1 MAVEGSA
8 LLPRERAPRSWLP
21 VSLAVGGVVYFC
33 VVLSATTASSR
44 SSLLSRQ
51 EQLAGYTMSGAI
63 DVPTHPPG
71 MPYVKMDPM
80 GKMAITN
87 PDGDQLGSVNFQ
99 TAPDPIPPPPTIIRF
114 GSVGVAPAGCPM
126 CPVLDLEAVAA
137 QKEKLKENQARV
149 ARLEVED
156 NRNMARVDNTIKS
169 FKWLKD
175 VMAEKLFTMKEALK
189 ASDCEPPALR
199 TFPRSC
205 ATTFRPENALSVA
218 LAPPRVLPA
227 SNPCA
232 HALAAQLEFQMIAK
246 ENTTGAEGPGGA
258 RGWAGA
264 NGING
269 EKGVDGAQGPM
280 GREGAEGPIGK
291 EGDKGPLGITGSVGS
306 QGVVVSAPPL
316 HLPYL
321 SREMPCGGMLL
332 GVRWACVQ

>member
-1 MAVEGSA
+1 
-8 LLPRERAPRSWLP
+8 
-21 VSLAVGGVVYFC
+21 
-33 VVLSATTASSR
+33 
-44 SSLLSRQ
+44 
-51 EQLAGYTMSGAI
+51 MSGAI

-189 ASDCEPPALR
+189 ASD
-199 TFPRSC
+199 S
-205 ATTFRPENALSVA
+205 
-218 LAPPRVLPA
+218 
-227 SNPCA
+227 
-232 HALAAQLEFQMIAK
+232 QLEFQMIAK

-269 EKGVDGAQGPM
+269 EKGVDGHPRPGGRPWSAGRGGSSGRDLGAAQVRQHRGPDVQGHLFQERGARVEQ
-280 GREGAEGPIGK
+280 GRVP
-291 EGDKGPLGITGSVGS
+291 
-306 QGVVVSAPPL
+306 
-316 HLPYL
+316 
-321 SREMPCGGMLL
+321 
-332 GVRWACVQ
+332 